1 MKQTL
6 TNFKNYMTNDLKRT
20 LDKIFF
26 WVSTTALLLIFI
38 IAYNSNEIYTQ
49 NSLTLKLHD
58 LTNIN
63 DAIDNHISSE
73 FSVIRTD
80 LINEHLKQIDNII
93 EDISKNTNYTQFFSD
108 KEANRL
114 FSEIKDNIKAN
125 EVALNELMAH
135 KAVIMEKI
143 LDLGANLRNTKE
155 IRTLAGFFSRILLS
169 RFGEIFDS
177 NLFAQDLREYRSGV
191 SSSGDDGSQIDYNY
205 SLFLIQL
212 NEEITQLVGITERR
226 EQVSNMINILSKEL
240 IDKLAS
246 RSKNLKNIFDIVLL
260 CVALLI
266 VIFTIKLLPN
276 QKARLQMAEREKQI
290 KEMLE
295 HSSDTIMEI
304 DLKNII
310 KTINYSNDKEK
321 YPQIGTE
328 LDMIDKDGNPI
339 NIIERLAQSDK
350 LNMAQISRK
359 VKNGKELDENIQQ
372 DKNIQTDVVR
382 VKTDEDG
389 YNYATHESL
398 YASPIRKHG
407 NLVGANVV
415 LIDFTKQFD
424 AEFKLKKSGD
434 DLELASRTDKETR
447 LPNHLA
453 LSEDLKNANKYG
465 YRKYVVYISIDQFEN
480 FQFFYNE
487 LTVSLILR
495 EVSKTIILCMR
506 NYSIKNFELYHL
518 QEDKFCL
525 LCEEQNRDDLAE
537 KLLNYFSSTI
547 VLKDNNNHDITL
559 NISLRLG
566 FSNDVDTDSTDR
578 LTQAKL
584 AHQKARQMEDPY
596 FIYEQ
601 NNDNERTYR
610 NNQIVSR
617 MIRYALNNNK
627 ITVECQPIYDLT
639 KPLPGEN
646 NYELFSYEILVRL
659 YDDEGKM
666 HYPGEFLDVAKQAGL
681 YISITKAVINI
692 AFELVE
698 KFEHVFSINLS
709 SSDMANNGVR
719 DLFNARLKECSA
731 PHRLTIEVLETEDIK
746 QKMDDVLKF
755 LDDVRNKGCHVAID
769 DFGSGFANIATILQL
784 NIDYIKIDGSI
795 IQRLPYD
802 EDSRAFLRMLSNFT
816 TSANYTMVAEFVSSQ
831 AILDQ
836 VKALGVQYA
845 QGYLLGKPAKLL

>member
-1 MKQTL
+1 MKEIL
-6 TNFKNYMTNDLKRT
+6 TNLKNYITDELKRT
-20 LDKIFF
+20 IDRLFF
-26 WVSTTALLLIFI
+26 WISATALLLLI
-38 IAYNSNEIYTQ
+38 IVAYNSNEIYTQ

-63 DAIDNHISSE
+63 DAIDNHINSE

-93 EDISKNTNYTQFFSD
+93 EDISKNTDYTQFFSD
-108 KEANRL
+108 QEANRI
-114 FSEIKDNIKAN
+114 FSEIKDNVKAN
-125 EVALNELMAH
+125 EVALNEFITH

-143 LDLGANLRNTKE
+143 LELSTNLRNTKE

-191 SSSGDDGSQIDYNY
+191 SSSVDDGSQIDYNY

-240 IDKLAS
+240 IDKLES
-246 RSKNLKNIFDIVLL
+246 RSSNLKNIFDIILV
-260 CVALLI
+260 CVAFLI
-266 VIFTIKLLPN
+266 IIFMIKLRPN
-276 QKARLQMAEREKQI
+276 QKAIIQMAEREKQI

-310 KTINYSNDKEK
+310 KTINYSSDAQK
-321 YPQIGTE
+321 YPQIGTK
-328 LDMIDKDGNPI
+328 LDIIDKSGNPI
-339 NIIERLAQSDK
+339 DIIEKLVQNNK
-350 LNMAQISRK
+350 LNIAQISRK
-359 VKNGKELDENIQQ
+359 ARISKEKENEIEE
-372 DKNIQTDVVR
+372 KSLETDVVR
-382 VKTDEDG
+382 VKEGEDG

-398 YASPIRKHG
+398 YASPIHKHG
-407 NLVGANVV
+407 KLVGANVV
-415 LIDFTKQFD
+415 LIDFTRQFN

-434 DLELASRTDKETR
+434 ELERASKTDKETM

-453 LSEDLKNANKYG
+453 LSSDLQKANEHG

-487 LTVSLILR
+487 TTVSLILR

-506 NYSIKNFELYHL
+506 NYNIKSFELYHL

-525 LCEEQNRDDLAE
+525 LCEERDRDGLAE

-566 FSNDVDTDSTDR
+566 FSNDVDSDTDR

-627 ITVECQPIYDLT
+627 ITVECQPIYNLT
-639 KPLPGEN
+639 KPLPGGN

-681 YISITKAVINI
+681 YISITKAVVNI
-692 AFELVE
+692 AFDLVE

-709 SSDMANNGVR
+709 SSDMANDGVR
-719 DLFNARLKECSA
+719 ELFNARLKECSA

-802 EDSRAFLRMLSNFT
+802 EDSRAFLHMLSNFAA
-816 TSANYTMVAEFVSSQ
+816 SANYTMVAEFVSSQ

-845 QGYLLGKPAKLL
+845 QGYLLGKPTKLL